1 MINLIKNRIVVLR
14 AERGWSQNE
23 LAQMVGVTRQSIAAI
38 EKGKYSLSLQLAYQ
52 IAEAFNLKLEDVF
65 QYDYKHDI

>member
-1 MINLIKNRIVVLR
+1 MIKNKIIVLR
-14 AERGWSQNE
+14 AERGWSQND
-23 LAQMVGVTRQSIAAI
+23 LAQKVGVTRQTIAAI

-52 IAEAFNLKLEDVF
+52 IAEIFECKLEDVF

>member
-1 MINLIKNRIVVLR
+1 MIRNRIVVLR

-23 LAQMVGVTRQSIAAI
+23 LAQKVGVTRQSIAAI

>member
-1 MINLIKNRIVVLR
+1 MINLIRNRIVVLR

-23 LAQMVGVTRQSIAAI
+23 LAQKVGVTRQSIAAI

>member
-1 MINLIKNRIVVLR
+1 MKNLIKNRIVVLR

-23 LAQMVGVTRQSIAAI
+23 LAQKVGVTRQSIAAI